1 MPFISVHKALAKFVL
16 QASSSV
22 QVAAPMYS
30 TGYLSAL
37 KRLVS
42 RDCILLGR
50 MSRSGMVLAE
60 GTETMRPPAL
70 NTDWQCVR
78 LNRSVKEHTPRQ
90 VV

>member
-1 MPFISVHKALAKFVL
+1 MSVHEALAKFVL

-22 QVAAPMYS
+22 RVAAPMYS
-30 TGYLSAL
+30 TGYLSAF

-42 RDCILLGR
+42 RDCNLLRR

-70 NTDWQCVR
+70 NADWQCVR
-78 LNRSVKEHTPRQ
+78 LDRSVKEHTPRQ
-90 VV
+90 FV